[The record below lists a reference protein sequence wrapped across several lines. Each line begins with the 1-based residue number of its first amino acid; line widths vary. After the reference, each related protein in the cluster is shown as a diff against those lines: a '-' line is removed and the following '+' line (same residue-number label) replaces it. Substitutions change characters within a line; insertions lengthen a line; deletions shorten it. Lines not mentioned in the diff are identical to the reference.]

1 MLKPGHEGELV
12 CWLKTIGLIP
22 QYIKCKNAEMNE
34 NCKKP
39 LCWYTSK
46 SMDNYQWK
54 CLNCQRKYSIRENSL
69 FHDIKCNFKD
79 AIRVFLGWCKEKDTE
94 TLMKILGEQKHSF
107 YISQYKNCN
116 FIVFLIY
123 ILCFLAWGERIR

>member
-22 QYIKCKNAEMNE
+22 EYLKCKNAEMNE

-39 LCWYTSK
+39 LSWYTSK

-54 CLNCQRKYSIRENSL
+54 CLNCQQTYSIRENSL

-94 TLMKILGEQKHSF
+94 TLMKILGEQTFFFSHFTIQNKYF
-107 YISQYKNCN
+107 T
-116 FIVFLIY
+116 VFLIDA
-123 ILCFLAWGERIR
+123 CFLA